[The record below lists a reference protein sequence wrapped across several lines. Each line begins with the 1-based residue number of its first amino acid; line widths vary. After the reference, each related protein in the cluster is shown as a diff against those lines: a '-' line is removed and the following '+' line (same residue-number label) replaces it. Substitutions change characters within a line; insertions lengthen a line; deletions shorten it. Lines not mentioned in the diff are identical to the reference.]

1 MSTAIDFAAAAHA
14 LLSSLTASTSD
25 PADAIRLLSQLVS
38 YKPVNVTSAS
48 PTGQAMGTMQAAAN
62 DLFRRAVITE
72 MAEAATT
79 YQPASA
85 DDAVRIRDVL
95 CAALDAE
102 ITLAGDQH
110 QDATFNALRMLRT
123 AVVQDLTVRATGLPN
138 IVTISTPATMPATA
152 LAHQLYRDP
161 SRADE
166 LVTQANCPHPAF
178 MPTSFKGLSK

>member
-1 MSTAIDFAAAAHA
+1 MSTAIDFATAAQT
-14 LLSSLTASTSD
+14 LLSSLTAATSD
-25 PADAIRLLSQLVS
+25 PADAIRLLSQLTG
-38 YKPVNVTSAS
+38 YKPVNGTSAS
-48 PTGQAMGTMQAAAN
+48 PIGQAMGSMQGATN
-62 DLFRRAVITE
+62 DLFRRAVVTE
-72 MAEAATT
+72 MAQAATT

-85 DDAVRIRDVL
+85 DDAVRIRDVV

-110 QDATFNALRMLRT
+110 QDATFNALRMLRA

-138 IVTISTPATMPATA
+138 IVTVTTPGTMPALA
-152 LAHQLYRDP
+152 LAQQLYRDP

-178 MPTSFKGLSK
+178 MPTSFKALSK